1 MFGSIMGAEIP
12 SGTIIAAPGCVM
24 ASCDRFII
32 RVKGKGCHGSTPE
45 KGVDPILTG
54 AQIVTGLQEI
64 ISREFPGSI
73 SKVLTIGKF
82 QAGFAFNVIPD
93 EALMEGTVRAVNEAV
108 RQQIM
113 KRIREIA
120 CSISAFRAEAEV
132 EILYG
137 APPVVNDPEMARL
150 AAEAARDCA
159 GAARVLTEITAPTM
173 IGEDFACYLEQVPG
187 AFLFLNSSDH
197 DKGTDFPHHNCR
209 FDVDEDVLLTGTS
222 VFVRIAERFLS
233 AAVD

>member
-93 EALMEGTVRAVNEAV
+93 EALMESTV
-108 RQQIM
+108 
-113 KRIREIA
+113 
-120 CSISAFRAEAEV
+120 RAEAEV

-187 AFLFLNSSDH
+187 AFLFLSSSDH